1 VVVAFIAATVV
12 AVPAGWFAQQFLPW
26 LLSFIYGTLVA
37 EVTLRAGQRR
47 RSLAMQV
54 AAGTAA
60 VIGGLVGGGLHLP
73 QGAMADLMPAGFY
86 WQQMFSPWSF
96 IVAGIGAAVAVSRVR
111 YL

>member
-1 VVVAFIAATVV
+1 MAFIV
-12 AVPAGWFAQQFLPW
+12 AVAVAIPAGWFAQQLLPW
-26 LLSFIYGTLVA
+26 FLSFMYGALVA
-37 EVTLRAGQRR
+37 EVILRTGQRR

-54 AAGTAA
+54 AAGAAA

-73 QGAMADLMPAGFY
+73 QAALAEVMPAGFY
-86 WQQMFSPWSF
+86 WQHMFNPWSF